1 MNDVAKAFVWFFVV
15 IIVSLLFLYCDS
27 LLEARRE
34 AKERKL
40 RRKKYQ
46 EFMEFFRVYNS
57 PAYITKDF
65 EERFLEAY
73 KEWKSDQNN

>member
-1 MNDVAKAFVWFFVV
+1 MSGAAKVFVLLLV
-15 IIVSLLFLYCDS
+15 ITIVLFLILYVDS

-46 EFMEFFRVYNS
+46 EFMEFFQFYNS
-57 PAYITKDF
+57 TAYITKDF